1 MIEHPTYDLLRVA
14 LRLAIRLW
22 PLWLFWFICPSSTTG
37 QIDDR
42 ARRPALRSH
51 AIPWLDRRELR
62 R

>member
-42 ARRPALRSH
+42 ARRAALRSH
-51 AIPWLDRRELR
+51 AGYSLA
-62 R
+62 